1 MSNSSRLDLGVW
13 LRPRIYP
20 LTEDKTSSTYYY
32 HLLSYD
38 RNSNEP
44 YQSVSRHQF
53 LLHVGRFFLANE
65 PNNFRHVSRTLL
77 SSVIGDLV
85 RSASGSELLKAT
97 VYCRYFNALIREDN
111 RANQIDRNRH
121 PPHGLPVPKFFLDI
135 YIEKFGP
142 FPTSNE
148 VLQPLSMIFKEL
160 EHGYKLKI
168 NNQHVWVTGGLG
180 VIYQK

>member
-111 RANQIDRNRH
+111 RANQIDRNRRLEAYKDFANIVKH
-121 PPHGLPVPKFFLDI
+121 HKFNSCDVPFSLITIKKYCNGLPFL
-135 YIEKFGP
+135 P
-142 FPTSNE
+142 FKGHT
-148 VLQPLSMIFKEL
+148 VTCHPLSNPL
-160 EHGYKLKI
+160 AKL
-168 NNQHVWVTGGLG
+168 
-180 VIYQK
+180 